1 MAIIF
6 AIFISLIISAKDT
19 LHNLMQKISRDELN
33 TTLKFAAIAFVILP
47 LLPDV
52 KYSFS
57 TLFQSL
63 GFTEAAQI
71 QLPIWTMEFFN
82 PYSTWFF
89 VVVMSGISYIGY
101 FMTRIFGDKSGIIAS
116 CVMGGMIS
124 STAVTA
130 SMSEESKKHPHNS
143 SLYTTG
149 ALLASGV
156 MFLRVIAIIAFTYSA
171 LLAAVFIPALAMFVV
186 FIGLTGYF
194 YLTSKKQASQEV
206 HIEEKVQSPF
216 QIAPALKFAA
226 FILMIKFIAALGI
239 AYKDLIPQEIFYYG
253 LAIISGLADVDAIT
267 QTMSANAKSG
277 ELAALIA
284 GTTILIAVMSN
295 NLVKGSLAFRFGEK
309 MFGRKVLLTFIVSMI
324 AGIIALVFPVFFS

>member
-1 MAIIF
+1 M
-6 AIFISLIISAKDT
+6 L
-19 LHNLMQKISRDELN
+19 
-33 TTLKFAAIAFVILP
+33 
-47 LLPDV
+47 
-52 KYSFS
+52 
-57 TLFQSL
+57 
-63 GFTEAAQI
+63 
-71 QLPIWTMEFFN
+71 FFN
-82 PYSTWFF
+82 PYTLWLF

-101 FMTRIFGDKSGIIAS
+101 FMTRIFGDKSGILAS

-156 MFLRVIAIIAFTYSA
+156 MFIRVIAIITFTYSA
-171 LLAAVFIPALAMFVV
+171 LLAAVFVPAFVMFAV
-186 FIGLTGYF
+186 FMGLTGYF

-253 LAIISGLADVDAIT
+253 LAVISGLADVDAIT
-267 QTMSANAKSG
+267 QTMAGNAKSG
-277 ELAALIA
+277 ELAAVIA

-295 NLVKGSLAFRFGEK
+295 NLVKGALAFRFGEK
-309 MFGRKVLLTFIVSMI
+309 MFGRKVLLTFIASMI
-324 AGIIALVFPVFFS
+324 AGVVVLIFPVLIAILNGGKY